1 MKKIKTTIKY
11 FFFRLFDIREGE
23 IGRALLMQLN
33 IFLIIA
39 TLLIIKPT
47 INALFLAQFGV
58 ESLPIVFILTAIV
71 AGIISTYYTT
81 LISKFSLFK
90 TSLATLFI
98 SVTCLL
104 LFGVALNLE
113 LYEHF
118 ILYLFYIWVAIFA
131 LFTTSQFW
139 LIANVVFDAREAK
152 RLFGFIGAGAIAGG
166 IAGGYLTSTL
176 AGQLG
181 SRNLPFVCATLLIF
195 CIPITYYI
203 WKNYYHPTLPN
214 DEKTPEEKSEKIRP
228 FQLIKQSKHLTYVAC
243 IVGISV
249 VVAKLV
255 DYQFSGIA
263 AAAITDTD
271 LLTSFFGFWFS
282 TINVVSLLL
291 QLFFTR
297 WIIANLGVRSS
308 LYILPVS
315 ILLAAGVLIFFPE
328 LLTAAILLKMADGS
342 IKQSINKASMELVIV
357 PISKELKTKTK
368 TYIDVFVD
376 SVATGFSGL
385 LLIFVIRGLQL
396 SLVAVSWI
404 IVSLVFCWIYF
415 TWRLGK
421 EYLSSFRLKLQTLS
435 PVSKEEADEKFFQ
448 ELPEGGWKT
457 VLENG
462 KEKEI
467 LMVLEKL
474 KQFPNDQVVESIQKL
489 LAHPSDAVKVAAIR
503 SLPFFEKYSMTSQVK
518 KLLQHPKQKVKIAA
532 FSYILNH
539 DVDDEIAF
547 INKYLKSKNPKVSEA
562 AMVSLAKN
570 VRHNRN
576 VELKIRLDRFLRK
589 KIKSLR
595 FIRATEQ
602 LNASKIAI
610 LKAIGYAQLEAYYSL
625 LHNGIKS
632 INPSIAR
639 NAIMAAGSTEH
650 PAFVAPL
657 LNALESKHFKNTA
670 SKALISYKKQLIPI
684 LREKYRFKEI
694 NKKALKVLPA
704 VLQKIGKQSAVNL
717 LFEMLDEEDVN
728 NRKSILR
735 SLNILRSKYPDF
747 DYHPED
753 VSLRVQEEADLYQ
766 KTLAM
771 VYTQKLMEENKETII
786 DAEITAAREELQQL
800 LEEKLDINLERI
812 FGLLRLKYPA
822 NDIYNIY
829 QGIMSEY
836 PDLNSSALEFL
847 DNLLEKN
854 TKNILMPLVE
864 NNLEDHPIDKTVERL
879 NLNIPE
885 EEDYFRMLLKQKD
898 NQIKLAAFSLIMQM
912 KNNTYLPMARKLLRQ
927 PIKKV
932 KKSANV
938 AIKKI
943 RKSG

>member
-1 MKKIKTTIKY
+1 MKKIYTTIKY

-58 ESLPIVFILTAIV
+58 ESLPVVFILTAIV

-81 LISKFSLFK
+81 LISRFSLFK

-104 LFGVALNLE
+104 IFGVALNLQLFE
-113 LYEHF
+113 NF

-139 LIANVVFDAREAK
+139 LIANLIFDAREAK

-181 SRNLPFVCATLLIF
+181 SKNLPFVCAALLVI
-195 CIPITYYI
+195 CIPITYFI
-203 WKNYYHPTLPN
+203 WKNYYRPTLLEK
-214 DEKTPEEKSEKIRP
+214 EKTPEEKNEKIRP

-249 VVAKLV
+249 VIAKLV

-263 AAAITDTD
+263 AAAIPDTD

-282 TINVVSLLL
+282 TINVVSLLM

-308 LYILPVS
+308 IYILPVS
-315 ILLAAGVLIFFPE
+315 ILLSVGVLIVFPE

-342 IKQSINKASMELVIV
+342 IKQSINKASMELAIV
-357 PISKELKTKTK
+357 PISQELKTKTK

-376 SVATGFSGL
+376 SVATGLSGL
-385 LLIFVIRGLQL
+385 ILIFLIKGLQL
-396 SLVAVSWI
+396 PLVAVSWI
-404 IVSLVFCWIYF
+404 IVSLVFFWIYL
-415 TWRLGK
+415 TWKLGK

-435 PVSKEEADEKFFQ
+435 PISKEEEVEKFFQ
-448 ELPEGGWKT
+448 NLPEGGWKK

-462 KEKEI
+462 KEKE
-467 LMVLEKL
+467 VLIVLKKL
-474 KQFPNDQVVESIQKL
+474 KKLPNDQVLESIQKL
-489 LAHPSDAVKVAAIR
+489 LVHPSDEVKIAAIR
-503 SLPFFEKYSMTSQVK
+503 SLPFFEKYSTTSQVK
-518 KLLQHPKQKVKIAA
+518 KLLQHPKQKIKIAA
-532 FSYILNH
+532 FNYLLDH
-539 DVDDEIAF
+539 DVEDEIAF
-547 INKYLKSKNPKVSEA
+547 INKYLKSKNSRVNEA
-562 AMVSLAKN
+562 AMVSLAKS
-570 VRHNRN
+570 VRQNN
-576 VELKIRLDRFLRK
+576 NNELKIRLIRFLRK
-589 KIKSLR
+589 KIKSLHR
-595 FIRATEQ
+595 IQKTEQ

-610 LKAIGYAQLEAYYSL
+610 LKVIGYARLVDYYPL

-632 INPSIAR
+632 INPAIAR
-639 NAIMAAGSTEH
+639 NAIIAAGFTEH
-650 PAFVAPL
+650 SSFITPL
-657 LNALESKHFKNTA
+657 LNPLGSKQFKHCT
-670 SKALISYKKQLIPI
+670 SKALINCKKKLIPI

-694 NKKALKVLPA
+694 DKKALKALPTI
-704 VLQKIGKQSAVNL
+704 LQKIGTQDAVNL
-717 LFEMLDEEDVN
+717 LFEMLDKANTN
-728 NRKSILR
+728 NRMAILR
-735 SLNILRSKYPDF
+735 NLNIMRSKYPDF
-747 DYHPED
+747 DYHSEE
-753 VSLRVQEEADLYQ
+753 VSWRVKEETDLYQ

-771 VYTQKLMEENKETII
+771 VYTQKLMQEDEETII
-786 DAEITAAREELQQL
+786 DAEVTAAREDLQQL
-800 LEEKLDINLERI
+800 LEKKLDVNLERI
-812 FGLLRLKYPA
+812 FGLLRLKYPPD
-822 NDIYNIY
+822 DIYNIY

-854 TKNILMPLVE
+854 TKKILMPLVE
-864 NNLEDHPIDKTVERL
+864 NNLEDHPIDKTVEQL

-885 EEDYFRMLLKQKD
+885 EEDYFKMLLKQKD
-898 NQIKLAAFSLIMQM
+898 NQIKLAALSLM
-912 KNNTYLPMARKLLRQ
+912 KRMRNNTYLPIAKNLLKQ
-927 PIKKV
+927 PVQKV
-932 KKSANV
+932 NK
-938 AIKKI
+938 AIKKT
-943 RKSG
+943 RKAG

>member
-1 MKKIKTTIKY
+1 MKKIKTAIKY

-71 AGIISTYYTT
+71 AGIISTYYTS

-98 SVTCLL
+98 AVTCLL
-104 LFGVALNLE
+104 LFGLALNLE
-113 LYEHF
+113 LYENF

-181 SRNLPFVCATLLIF
+181 SRNLPFVCAALLVI
-195 CIPITYYI
+195 CIPITHYI
-203 WKNYYHPTLPN
+203 WKNYYHPALP
-214 DEKTPEEKSEKIRP
+214 DEEKTPEEKNEKIRP

-263 AAAITDTD
+263 AAAIPDTD

-282 TINVVSLLL
+282 TINVVSLLM

-297 WIIANLGVRSS
+297 WIIGNLGVRSS
-308 LYILPVS
+308 IYILPVS
-315 ILLAAGVLIFFPE
+315 ILLAVGVLIVFPE

-357 PISKELKTKTK
+357 PISQELKTKTK

-376 SVATGFSGL
+376 SVATGLSGL
-385 LLIFVIRGLQL
+385 ILIFIIKGLQF

-404 IVSLVFCWIYF
+404 IVGLVFFWIYF

-421 EYLSSFRLKLQTLS
+421 EYLSSFRLKLQTLA
-435 PVSKEEADEKFFQ
+435 PVNKEEEVEKFFQ
-448 ELPEGGWKT
+448 NLPEGGWKT
-457 VLENG
+457 VLKNG
-462 KEKEI
+462 KKKE
-467 LMVLEKL
+467 VLIVLQQL
-474 KQFPNDQVVESIQKL
+474 KKFPNDQVFESIQDL
-489 LAHPSDAVKVAAIR
+489 LAHPSDEVKIAALR
-503 SLPFFEKYSMTSQVK
+503 NLPFFEKYSMTSQVK
-518 KLLQHPKQKVKIAA
+518 KLLQHPKEKVKIAA
-532 FSYILNH
+532 FNYLLNH
-539 DVDDEIAF
+539 DVDDEVAF
-547 INKYLKSKNPKVSEA
+547 INKYLKSKNSRVSEA
-562 AMVSLAKN
+562 AMVSLAKSIRQN
-570 VRHNRN
+570 HN
-576 VELKIRLDRFLRK
+576 VELKIRLTRFLRK

-595 FIRATEQ
+595 FIQETEQ

-610 LKAIGYAQLEAYYSL
+610 LKAIGYARLEEYYSL
-625 LHNGIKS
+625 LHHGIKS

-639 NAIMAAGSTEH
+639 NAIVAAGLAEH
-650 PAFVAPL
+650 PAFIASL
-657 LNALESKHFKNTA
+657 LNALGSKQFKYAA
-670 SKALISYKKQLIPI
+670 SKALIDYKNKLIPI

-694 NKKALKVLPA
+694 DKKALKLLPTVLG
-704 VLQKIGKQSAVNL
+704 KIERQDAVNL
-717 LFEMLDEEDVN
+717 LFEMLDEEN
-728 NRKSILR
+728 ISNRMSILR
-735 SLNILRSKYPDF
+735 SLNIMRGKYPDF
-747 DYHPED
+747 DYHPEE
-753 VSLRVQEEADLYQ
+753 VSLRVKEEADLYQ

-771 VYTQKLMEENKETII
+771 VYTQKLIEENEETII
-786 DAEITAAREELQQL
+786 DDEVTAAREDLQEL
-800 LEEKLDINLERI
+800 LEEKLDVNLERI
-812 FGLLRLKYPA
+812 FGLLRLKYPTD
-822 NDIYNIY
+822 DIYNIY

-864 NNLEDHPIDKTVERL
+864 NNLEDHPVDKTVERL

-898 NQIKLAAFSLIMQM
+898 NQIKQAAFSLIMQL
-912 KNNTYLPMARKLLRQ
+912 KNSTYRNILKQ
-927 PIKKV
+927 PIQKV
-932 KKSANV
+932 KNTANN

-943 RKSG
+943 RKTG